1 MITSRATIAESDIS
15 EPVALDCRA
24 EGRPAPLVYWLRE
37 GRPEPLA
44 PGGRHTLGTN
54 GSLVLARPRPGDQ
67 GYYVCGAVSAAGSD
81 LLRLEL
87 LLRSQPVAQLP
98 AAQQQA
104 RQLLDRRPAPLLTAR
119 AESATGALLVWTTE
133 AGLSPVDGYYVRYR
147 AAGAGGPFTT
157 VTVPDPTASSHRVTA
172 LRSFTEYQAIVSPYY
187 RGVEGRAAP
196 LATFTTLQDGES
208 WRGHLHHPAGR

>member
-24 EGRPAPLVYWLRE
+24 EGRPTPLVYWLKE
-37 GRPEPLA
+37 GRAEPLA

-54 GSLVLARPRPGDQ
+54 GSLVLSRPRPGDQ

-87 LLRSQPVAQLP
+87 LLRSQPAEQLP
-98 AAQQQA
+98 AEAQQA
-104 RQLLDRRPAPLLTAR
+104 RQLLERSRLVRLTAR
-119 AESATGALLVWTTE
+119 PDSPSAALLVW
-133 AGLSPVDGYYVRYR
+133 SPPTGSPAVDGYYVRYR
-147 AAGAGGPFTT
+147 PAAGGPLAT
-157 VTVPDPTASSHRVTA
+157 VTVPDGEAASHRLTG
-172 LRSFTEYQAIVSPYY
+172 LRSHTDYQAIVSPYY

-196 LATFTTLQDGES
+196 LATFRTLQDGEY
-208 WRGHLHHPAGR
+208 